1 MLIHDHNQWPQ
12 QVTAS
17 DPLPSRRLEAPTV
30 RFNCAAQSQF
40 QPRDVQHNSHQRRHL
55 AVTVKL
61 GHQPVR
67 IIRWKIRGLP
77 TMMLTERH
85 TSITDGA
92 RNQSRNAPLG
102 SGHAG
107 CGTSVH
113 SRSARS
119 SASAPSGTPQC
130 NDNCPK
136 GPKWTASQ
144 PAKAWARSRSPAA
157 SSERPTS
164 LHQSLILKFAHIGRS
179 APSTADSW
187 KRPVVAQ
194 NCETSRKTQ
203 DFPAPCHT
211 FERHDSVVMSLVSL
225 RRRGRAS
232 LGA

>member
-130 NDNCPK
+130 NDDCPK
-136 GPKWTASQ
+136 GPNGQRASWQ
-144 PAKAWARSRSPAA
+144 R
-157 SSERPTS
+157 
-164 LHQSLILKFAHIGRS
+164 LGRVR
-179 APSTADSW
+179 ALLL
-187 KRPVVAQ
+187 RAQ
-194 NCETSRKTQ
+194 NAHVTPSKPHLEVRAHWSQRAIDRRLLEETCYCSK
-203 DFPAPCHT
+203 
-211 FERHDSVVMSLVSL
+211 L
-225 RRRGRAS
+225 
-232 LGA
+232 